1 MKRVISKILA
11 PIDGSEYSLKAADYA
26 ISMSA
31 NNESNLTL
39 LSVTPSKIRYGD
51 SSGFFGAVRPT
62 FFKKYKSDANKWF
75 GQIIKEAKKEG
86 LEIKKIKT
94 DIITTPVSVA
104 SAILEYAEK
113 EDIDLIIVGTRGI
126 QASREY
132 Y

>member
-1 MKRVISKILA
+1 MLLVCQQIMNPILLYYQSRH
-11 PIDGSEYSLKAADYA
+11 PRYDTA
-26 ISMSA
+26 IH
-31 NNESNLTL
+31 L
-39 LSVTPSKIRYGD
+39 V
-51 SSGFFGAVRPT
+51 FFGAVRPT